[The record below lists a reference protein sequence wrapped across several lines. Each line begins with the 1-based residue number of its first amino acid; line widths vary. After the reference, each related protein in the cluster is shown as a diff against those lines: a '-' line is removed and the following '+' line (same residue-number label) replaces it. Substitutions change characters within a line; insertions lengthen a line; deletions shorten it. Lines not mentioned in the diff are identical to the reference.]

1 LVIVDLVCVSAD
13 ALQVVNHIDRQLKLR
28 FDDLDQDI
36 FGYVA
41 FFVGL
46 ATQRHESIQVFV
58 YVTLYVVVQ
67 LLVFVPFYG

>member
-1 LVIVDLVCVSAD
+1 MTY
-13 ALQVVNHIDRQLKLR
+13 NHIDRQLKLCL
-28 FDDLDQDI
+28 DDLNKDI

-41 FFVGL
+41 LFVCL
-46 ATQRHESIQVFV
+46 ATQRHEGIQVFV